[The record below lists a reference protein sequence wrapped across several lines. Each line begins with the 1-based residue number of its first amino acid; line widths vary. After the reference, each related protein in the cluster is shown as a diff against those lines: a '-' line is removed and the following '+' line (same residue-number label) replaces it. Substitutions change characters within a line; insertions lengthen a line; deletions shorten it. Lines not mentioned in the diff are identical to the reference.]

1 MKYFRIRQED
11 RDGQNCLIRGL
22 ITLPCAEDLRRG
34 EIRGLPLSSSHYI
47 TSSFD
52 VLPEILCKQI
62 FMVSQGLFDLVTLY
76 LGETEYRNF
85 FLEDD
90 QGRQAFYYIP
100 QLPLMYC
107 LSEQSR
113 SNPDKSRIERTII
126 KAGRDYPDIFQ
137 ISGIRDRAYILSL
150 PFAESLLRRGAGG
163 FFLEEA
169 AVEEKP
175 DTEKNL
181 HMGGREL

>member
-1 MKYFRIRQED
+1 MD
-11 RDGQNCLIRGL
+11 
-22 ITLPCAEDLRRG
+22 
-34 EIRGLPLSSSHYI
+34 
-47 TSSFD
+47 
-52 VLPEILCKQI
+52 
-62 FMVSQGLFDLVTLY
+62 
-76 LGETEYRNF
+76 
-85 FLEDD
+85 
-90 QGRQAFYYIP
+90 
-100 QLPLMYC
+100 C

-150 PFAESLLRRGAGG
+150 PFAESLLRRGAVG

-175 DTEKNL
+175 DT
-181 HMGGREL
+181 

>member
-85 FLEDD
+85 Y
-90 QGRQAFYYIP
+90 RRNV
-100 QLPLMYC
+100 C
-107 LSEQSR
+107 LVNRMMRHLQKR
-113 SNPDKSRIERTII
+113 H
-126 KAGRDYPDIFQ
+126 
-137 ISGIRDRAYILSL
+137 GIY
-150 PFAESLLRRGAGG
+150 
-163 FFLEEA
+163 
-169 AVEEKP
+169 
-175 DTEKNL
+175 
-181 HMGGREL
+181 